1 MIECRKYRVELWRC
15 PSGGFHVSASPIEYL
30 GKEEFKTW
38 VRLCKRNF
46 MVLTSQKPWRFE
58 NSFSQYQDALL
69 FAKNLARQLGE
80 CAYFDRA
87 KGQLQIV
94 APKGE
99 VEG

>member
-1 MIECRKYRVELWRC
+1 MPLE
-15 PSGGFHVSASPIEYL
+15 FL

-46 MVLTSQKPWRFE
+46 MVLASQKPWRFE

-80 CAYFDRA
+80 CAYFDRS

-94 APKGE
+94 APNG

>member
-69 FAKNLARQLGE
+69 FAKNE

-94 APKGE
+94 APNG